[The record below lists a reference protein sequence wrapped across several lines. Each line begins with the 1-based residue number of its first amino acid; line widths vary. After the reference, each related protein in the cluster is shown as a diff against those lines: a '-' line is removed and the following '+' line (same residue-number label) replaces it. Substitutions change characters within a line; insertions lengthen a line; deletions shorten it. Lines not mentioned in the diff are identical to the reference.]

1 MFYKGS
7 ALRPFTTCLSPA
19 LSPLIP
25 CLLSTVLS
33 QQRLKSPPQKLFK
46 KRIKTKQNQEC
57 HPAVAI
63 KLPQNLNLEIYSGLQ
78 KYLYLNFPT
87 FSYLFVKK
95 CL

>member
-33 QQRLKSPPQKLFK
+33 QKRLKSPPQKLFK
-46 KRIKTKQNQEC
+46 KRTKTKQNQEC
-57 HPAVAI
+57 GHKASTEF
-63 KLPQNLNLEIYSGLQ
+63 KSGDLQ
-78 KYLYLNFPT
+78 WLAKV
-87 FSYLFVKK
+87 FVFE
-95 CL
+95 LSHI